1 MPTSTP
7 PATDALFSD
16 QWLTLREPTDHRAR
30 DAQLTHAADQWLVRR
45 AATNQS
51 LDTRPF
57 ETRRTVVDLGCG
69 SGSNL
74 RYLAPRLQG
83 AQQWRLIDH
92 DAGLLAQAR
101 QRCESL
107 ASADGQPI
115 HLETDQLSLTTA
127 WQHGLEGADLVTA
140 SALFDLLTAD
150 ALEAMADACQ
160 RSGCAVLFAL
170 SIDGLIRFHDASGSA
185 LYDDDDRFMLA
196 ALQAHQHR
204 DKGGGPAVGGEA
216 PRRLRESFHRRGYH
230 IREAASPWR
239 LGPESQPL
247 AEALMAGWRQ
257 ALHEHLPQ
265 QRDRVDQWHGRHLDD
280 LRRGRVT
287 LTVGHRDLLATPADA
302 THPGARA

>member
-16 QWLTLREPTDHRAR
+16 QWLTLREPADHRAR
-30 DAQLTHAADQWLVRR
+30 DAQLTHAADQWLMRR
-45 AATNQS
+45 AATNQPGDPRS
-51 LDTRPF
+51 FR
-57 ETRRTVVDLGCG
+57 TRRTLVDLGCG

-83 AQQWRLIDH
+83 AQRWRLIDH

-107 ASADGQPI
+107 ASADDQPI
-115 HLETDQLSLTTA
+115 HLETNQMSLTVA
-127 WQHGLEGADLVTA
+127 WQHHLEGADLVTA

-150 ALEAMADACQ
+150 AIEALADACQ

-185 LYDDDDRFMLA
+185 LEDDDDRFMLA

-204 DKGGGPAVGGEA
+204 DKGVA
-216 PRRLRESFHRRGYH
+216 RRWAAKPPQTSRELPPS
-230 IREAASPWR
+230 R
-239 LGPESQPL
+239 LPYP
-247 AEALMAGWRQ
+247 
-257 ALHEHLPQ
+257 
-265 QRDRVDQWHGRHLDD
+265 
-280 LRRGRVT
+280 
-287 LTVGHRDLLATPADA
+287 
-302 THPGARA
+302 